1 MVDNRSR
8 SVAQGQHARKR
19 GNFVAEQQ
27 RVVGIDLGTTNS
39 LIAFMQGDAP
49 IVIPGEDGSPIVP
62 SVVAFDQETASG
74 FSVGNAARG
83 VLLTHSA
90 NAVYSVKRLMGR
102 DLTDIQD
109 ELKLFPFQLAEG
121 LQPGEVLKLNIGGLT
136 LTPPE
141 VSAYILLQLKRNAE
155 RFFGVEVTKAVIT
168 VPAYFNDAQR
178 QATKDAGRIAGLD
191 VLRLVNEPTA
201 AALAYGLDKNP
212 DGSAKDGIIAVYDFG
227 GGTFD
232 ISILKL
238 HEGIFEVIATGGDT
252 HLGGDDIDNLLTAVA
267 LDDIR
272 GDLGLDISTNP
283 EVVQQLRKAVIEA
296 KIALS
301 DAESTRILL
310 EIPAGTGKSQIPS
323 GDDNKELNT
332 KAGAPPLSA
341 VERVDS
347 EMWEGKNSGPTQPT
361 HYAREI
367 TRAQYEQ
374 LIAPII
380 ARTAAPVKQALRDA
394 GFTAADIDEVVMVGG
409 STRIPAVRKLVT
421 ELFDLEARGRKL
433 HTELNPDEV
442 VALGAAVQAQILSGE
457 YSSATDDLLLLDVTP
472 LSLGIEAL
480 GGVVAKI
487 IQRNS
492 TIPASAT
499 EHFTTG
505 VDGQTNV
512 AIHVLQGERE
522 LAKDCRSLAR
532 FDLKGIPPMVAG
544 LPRIEVKFLIDANG
558 ILHVSARE
566 QRSGQEAAV
575 EVKPTYGLTDEQVE
589 AMILESFDNAEEDI
603 TARQVIEAKNEAE
616 TIMTAVEKGEKTPA
630 WQQLTFDEHAAIKAA
645 ASELKQAVIGGDYKV
660 IRKGI
665 DQLDKKT
672 RRFAE
677 IMMDS
682 AVTGALGGKTMAAA
696 GADLAASQQG
706 AAPSAPHAFAKA
718 EVSEATPAP
727 DPFADAEADLET
739 PGESTED

>member
-1 MVDNRSR
+1 MADVS
-8 SVAQGQHARKR
+8 AA
-19 GNFVAEQQ
+19 

-39 LIAFMQGDAP
+39 LVAFMQGDQP
-49 IVIPGEDGSPIVP
+49 TIIPGEDGDRLVP
-62 SVVAFDQETASG
+62 SVVAFDQERG
-74 FSVGNAARG
+74 FVVGNAARAT
-83 VLLTHSA
+83 LLTDASS
-90 NAVYSVKRLMGR
+90 AVYSAKRLMGR
-102 DLTDIQD
+102 GVEDVQD
-109 ELKLFPFQLAEG
+109 ELKLFPFKLVEG
-121 LQPGEVLKLNIGGLT
+121 LQPGDVLKLQIGGLQ

-141 VSAYILLQLKRNAE
+141 ISAYVLLQLKRNAE
-155 RFFGVEVTKAVIT
+155 RFFGAPVTKAVIT

-201 AALAYGLDKNP
+201 AALAYGLDKQR
-212 DGSAKDGIIAVYDFG
+212 DGLIAVYDFG

-252 HLGGDDIDNLLTAVA
+252 HLGGDDIDNLLIAIA
-267 LDDIR
+267 LDDIA
-272 GDLGLDISTNP
+272 GDAELAVDKDAKVSGEL
-283 EVVQQLRKAVIEA
+283 VQAVRKAVIEA

-301 DAESTRILL
+301 EGHAAKLQVAL
-310 EIPAGTGKSQIPS
+310 PNGK
-323 GDDNKELNT
+323 
-332 KAGAPPLSA
+332 
-341 VERVDS
+341 R
-347 EMWEGKNSGPTQPT
+347 
-361 HYAREI
+361 YAREI
-367 TRAQYEQ
+367 SRAQFDD

-380 ARTAAPVKQALRDA
+380 VRTAAPCKQALKDA
-394 GFTAADIDEVVMVGG
+394 ALTAEQIDEVVLVGG
-409 STRIPAVRKLVT
+409 STRIPAVRALVD
-421 ELFDLEARGRKL
+421 ELFGLSTRGKKP

-442 VALGAAVQAQILSGE
+442 VALGAAVQAQILAGG
-457 YSSATDDLLLLDVTP
+457 SAATEDLLLLDVTP

-566 QRSGQEAAV
+566 QRSGKEAEI

-589 AMILESFDNAEEDI
+589 TMILASFDHAEEDI
-603 TARQVIEAKNEAE
+603 EARQLIEARNEAE
-616 TIMTAVEKGEKTPA
+616 TILGAVEKGKH
-630 WQQLTFDEHAAIKAA
+630 HAAWLELTSYEMSTIEMEIHQLKAA
-645 ASELKQAVIGGDYKV
+645 VEGDNYKV
-660 IRKGI
+660 IRAGI
-665 DQLDKKT
+665 ERLDKAT

-677 IMMDS
+677 VMMDTE
-682 AVTGALGGKTMAAA
+682 VMGAMKGQTMDAA
-696 GADLAASQQG
+696 GESMG
-706 AAPSAPHAFAKA
+706 EGPSAPHPFAKA
-718 EVSEATPAP
+718 EFDERPNT
-727 DPFADAEADLET
+727 DDTDRT
-739 PGESTED
+739 D

>member
-1 MVDNRSR
+1 
-8 SVAQGQHARKR
+8 VA
-19 GNFVAEQQ
+19 VAP
-27 RVVGIDLGTTNS
+27 VVGIDLGTTNS
-39 LIAFMQGDAP
+39 LIAFMQGETP
-49 IVIPGEDGSPIVP
+49 TVIPGEDGSPIVP
-62 SVVAFDQETASG
+62 SVVAFDQDTANG

-83 VLLTHSA
+83 VLLTNAA

-102 DLTDIQD
+102 DLADVAP
-109 ELKLFPFQLAEG
+109 ELTLFPFHLADG
-121 LQPGEVLKLNIGGLT
+121 LQPGEVLKLNVGGLT

-141 VSAYILLQLKRNAE
+141 ISAYILLQLKRNAE
-155 RFFGVEVTKAVIT
+155 RFFGAEVTKAVIT

-178 QATKDAGRIAGLD
+178 QATKDAGRIAGLE

-201 AALAYGLDKNP
+201 AALAYGLDKN
-212 DGSAKDGIIAVYDFG
+212 KDGIIAVYDFG

-272 GDLGLDISTNP
+272 GDLNIDVTANP
-283 EVVQQLRKAVIEA
+283 EVIQQLRKAVIEA

-301 DAESTRILL
+301 ANDSTRLAL
-310 EIPAGTGKSQIPS
+310 TLPDGQ
-323 GDDNKELNT
+323 L
-332 KAGAPPLSA
+332 
-341 VERVDS
+341 
-347 EMWEGKNSGPTQPT
+347 
-361 HYAREI
+361 YAREI
-367 TRAQYEQ
+367 TRTQFEQ
-374 LIAPII
+374 LIAPVI
-380 ARTAAPVKQALRDA
+380 ARTAAPVQQALRDA
-394 GFTAADIDEVVMVGG
+394 NLTPADIDEVVMVGG
-409 STRIPAVRKLVT
+409 STRIPAVRALVT
-421 ELFDLEARGRKL
+421 QLFDLTARNRKL

-457 YSSATDDLLLLDVTP
+457 YSSATNDLLLLDVTP

-480 GGVVAKI
+480 GGVMSKI

-499 EHFTTG
+499 EHYTTG

-532 FDLKGIPPMVAG
+532 FDLKNIPPMVAG

-558 ILHVSARE
+558 ILQVSARE
-566 QRSGQEAAV
+566 QRSGQEAQV

-589 AMILESFDNAEEDI
+589 TMILDSFDHAETDI
-603 TARQVIEAKNEAE
+603 TARQVIEATNEAQ
-616 TIMTAVEKGEKTPA
+616 TILTAVEKGEKTPA

-645 ASELKQAVIGGDYKV
+645 ATELQQAIRGGDYKV
-660 IRKGI
+660 IRQGI
-665 DQLDKKT
+665 EQLDKHT

-682 AVTGALGGKTMAAA
+682 AVSGALGGKTMQAA
-696 GADLAASQQG
+696 GEAIDAKG
-706 AAPSAPHAFAKA
+706 TAPSAPHPFKKA
-718 EVSEATPAP
+718 EIDDSKQ
-727 DPFADAEADLET
+727 D
-739 PGESTED
+739 

>member
-1 MVDNRSR
+1 MADEN
-8 SVAQGQHARKR
+8 AA
-19 GNFVAEQQ
+19 

-39 LIAFMQGDAP
+39 LVAFMQGDQP
-49 IVIPGEDGSPIVP
+49 TIIPGEDGDHLVP
-62 SVVAFDQETASG
+62 SVVAFDQDRG
-74 FSVGNAARG
+74 FVVGNAARAT
-83 VLLTHSA
+83 LLTDASS
-90 NAVYSVKRLMGR
+90 AVYSVKRLMGR
-102 DLTDIQD
+102 GVEDVQE
-109 ELKLFPFQLAEG
+109 ELKLFPFKLAPG
-121 LQPGEVLKLNIGGLT
+121 LQPGDVLKLEVGGLQ

-141 VSAYILLQLKRNAE
+141 VSAYILLQLKKNAE
-155 RFFGVEVTKAVIT
+155 RFFAAPVTKAVIT

-201 AALAYGLDKNP
+201 AALAYGLDKQR
-212 DGSAKDGIIAVYDFG
+212 DGLIAVYDFG

-252 HLGGDDIDNLLTAVA
+252 HLGGDDIDNLLIAIA
-267 LDDIR
+267 LDDMA
-272 GDLGLDISTNP
+272 GDAELGVADVANLGSAAGASG
-283 EVVQQLRKAVIEA
+283 ELVQAVRKAVIEA

-301 DAESTRILL
+301 
-310 EIPAGTGKSQIPS
+310 
-323 GDDNKELNT
+323 
-332 KAGAPPLSA
+332 
-341 VERVDS
+341 
-347 EMWEGKNSGPTQPT
+347 EGHAAKLQVALPNGEK
-361 HYAREI
+361 YAREI
-367 TRAQYEQ
+367 SRAQFDE

-380 ARTAAPVKQALRDA
+380 ARTSGPCKQALKDA
-394 GFTAADIDEVVMVGG
+394 KLTADQIDEVVLVGG
-409 STRIPAVRKLVT
+409 STRIPAVRALVD
-421 ELFDLEARGRKL
+421 EGFGRRARGKKP

-442 VALGAAVQAQILSGE
+442 VALGAAVQAQILAGGSA
-457 YSSATDDLLLLDVTP
+457 ATDDLLLLDVTP

-566 QRSGQEAAV
+566 QRSGKES
-575 EVKPTYGLTDEQVE
+575 EIKVKPTYGLTDEQVE
-589 AMILESFDNAEEDI
+589 SMILASFDHAEEDI
-603 TARQVIEAKNEAE
+603 EARQLIEAKNEAE
-616 TIMTAVEKGEKTPA
+616 TILGAVEKGKSHAA
-630 WQQLTFDEHAAIKAA
+630 WLQLTSYEMSTIEVEIHQLKATLDGGSYRAIRA
-645 ASELKQAVIGGDYKV
+645 
-660 IRKGI
+660 GI
-665 DQLDKKT
+665 ERLDKAT

-677 IMMDS
+677 VMMDTE
-682 AVTGALGGKTMAAA
+682 VMGAMKGQTMEAA
-696 GADLAASQQG
+696 GAG
-706 AAPSAPHAFAKA
+706 MGEAPTAPHPFAKA
-718 EVSEATPAP
+718 EFDERPNTDDT
-727 DPFADAEADLET
+727 DPTD
-739 PGESTED
+739 